1 MTISRRRFVGTSFG
15 ASLLAWMPSLWPAFA
30 AGAASGR
37 KLRILFLGGTGFL
50 GPHTVRAALEC
61 GHELTLFNRG
71 KTAPDMFADL
81 EHLRGD
87 RDGDLG
93 ALAGKRWDAVI
104 DTSGYVPRIV
114 TDSASLLADAVGQY
128 VFISTIS
135 VYASS
140 AEPGM
145 DESAPLATLADKT
158 VEEITG
164 ETYGPLKALSEQ
176 AAERAMPGRV
186 TVIRPGLIVGP
197 GDETDRFT
205 YWPVRVARGGEVLA
219 PGKPDTPVQF
229 IDVRDLGAWIVHC
242 LEARVLGRY
251 NALSPAGE
259 HSMGE
264 LLETCRDASG
274 NEARFTWVP
283 ADFLA
288 AQGIAPWSDMPMWL
302 PPAGDYAGS
311 GLMSAAK
318 AVAAGLRFRPLES
331 TAADT
336 LAWWRNERGGEAE
349 LRAGIDAKRE
359 QAVLAAWHAHEKA
372 GDSAK

>member
-1 MTISRRRFVGTSFG
+1 
-15 ASLLAWMPSLWPAFA
+15 MPSLWPAFA